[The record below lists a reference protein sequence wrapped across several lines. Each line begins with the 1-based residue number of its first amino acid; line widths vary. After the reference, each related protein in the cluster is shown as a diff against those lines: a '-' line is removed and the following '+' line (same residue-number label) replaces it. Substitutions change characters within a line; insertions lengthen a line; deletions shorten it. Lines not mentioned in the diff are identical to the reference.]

1 MGHSEFRRRLAAAR
15 PRLYR
20 TAVVWTKN
28 RDLAE
33 DLVQETAAKA
43 LKSARQLR
51 DIEALESWLFRIMI
65 NSWRD
70 HLRQNPLTEDIDKH
84 ELRTLDTPETDNS
97 RLEVIKKLRAAVN
110 QLPGPFRQTLMLVDL
125 EGFSYIETAGIL
137 GVPVGTVMSR
147 LSRARARLRD
157 QLGQELRTVNDPAK
171 DSGKDSTRPIRR
183 VK

>member
-1 MGHSEFRRRLAAAR
+1 MDKLLGHSEFKRRLAAAR

-20 TAVVWTKN
+20 TACVWTKN

-43 LKSARQLR
+43 LRSARQLR
-51 DIEALESWLFRIMI
+51 DMDAMESWLFRIMI

-84 ELRTLDTPETDNS
+84 ELSTHDTPETDNS
-97 RLEVIKKLRAAVN
+97 RLEIIRKVRAAVD
-110 QLPGPFRQTLMLVDL
+110 QLAGPFRQTLVLVDL

-137 GVPVGTVMSR
+137 NIPVGTVMSR
-147 LSRARARLRD
+147 LSRARSRLRD
-157 QLGQELRTVNDPAK
+157 QLAEELRTTK
-171 DSGKDSTRPIRR
+171 DSGHPIRR
-183 VK
+183 AT